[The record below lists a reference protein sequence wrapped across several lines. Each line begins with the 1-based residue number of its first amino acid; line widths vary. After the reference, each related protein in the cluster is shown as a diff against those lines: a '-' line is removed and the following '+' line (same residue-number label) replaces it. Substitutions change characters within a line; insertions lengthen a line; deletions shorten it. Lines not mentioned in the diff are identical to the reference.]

1 MDLYNIFDITQIVFW
16 SVTYVLMIGYG
27 VKYRYEGKPFI
38 PLLPGCLNLAWEI
51 NAGLEGWLLGSILWL
66 VLDLVIFIQNM
77 KILKNN
83 RKRILYICALIAVT
97 GILYFVFRIP
107 EADGKLYS
115 VFIIDIIM
123 AVFFIVKVNYLSQ
136 HGRIAI
142 ACTKLIGD
150 LFAWIVYSKD
160 STAVSIIGLLVL
172 LLNIM
177 YLAVCLE
184 KQSKT
189 KIKRKVAGNER
200 NH

>member
-1 MDLYNIFDITQIVFW
+1 MDLYNIFDITQAVFW
-16 SVTYVLMIGYG
+16 SATYVLMIVYG

-38 PLLPGCLNLAWEI
+38 PLLPGCLNLAWEL
-51 NAGLEGWLLGSILWL
+51 NAGLDAYLGSILWL
-66 VLDLVIFIQNM
+66 ILDLVIFIQNI
-77 KILKNN
+77 KTLKNN

-97 GILYFVFRIP
+97 AILYFVFRIP

-115 VFIIDIIM
+115 VFVIDIIM

-136 HGRIAI
+136 HGRITI

-160 STAVSIIGLLVL
+160 AVAVSIIGLLVL